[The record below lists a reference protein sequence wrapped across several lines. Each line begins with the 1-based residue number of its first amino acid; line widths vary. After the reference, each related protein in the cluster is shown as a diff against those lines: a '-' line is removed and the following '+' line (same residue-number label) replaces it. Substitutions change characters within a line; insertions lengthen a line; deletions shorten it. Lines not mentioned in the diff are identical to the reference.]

1 MRKSTWLGVCPIV
14 GVVSLSV
21 AIYLLYDLA
30 QSRSE
35 AVASAKLAARQ
46 QAVTAANEIDA
57 ELQDLRAIVHNLAE
71 EITTHRLSDGEARA
85 RVTEVREENPA
96 LYALGV
102 VFEAHA
108 VDERADAFPNGSG
121 WSEPIWDETEK
132 VMLATY
138 SEPFFRVD
146 GSGERSPAGA
156 AYVTISMAR
165 IKERMDRLE
174 LGDTGYGAVLS
185 KQGYFLVH
193 PSEATVRQGV
203 STFQMAETQN
213 DEILRGVVEKATSGQ
228 SGFLDYD
235 NLLTGQSSWFFFEP
249 IRESGWSAFVIRITD
264 EVLTIGRFFR
274 RRVIWVSIYS
284 IVGLMGVAVWV
295 SSRWYQKRPRGVLW
309 GLVVFLSLLF
319 IAGSGVIRY
328 LVYFQV
334 LHEDRESVA
343 VLDVE
348 GLNAFLRSHRAE
360 LEARGQE
367 PPLYV
372 PTGVSLQVMK
382 FIGPQELFVTG
393 YVWQKFPIE
402 RPSDLPLGFTFPN
415 AVSATMSEAYRRSD
429 NGIETVGWNVEATL
443 RQNLDISKY
452 PFDHDTVSIRLWSK
466 NFDRRLL
473 LVPDLASYTLTNPTS
488 RPGLHEGITLS
499 GWRISGSYFDYKL
512 FDYGTDFGI
521 PGQLVEEAFP
531 ELNFNVGLKRNI
543 LNVAIRNMIPI
554 VIVWVM
560 LFAVLVTCT
569 KDEDEA
575 KLLSFGPSGTMR
587 ISSALFFVVLLAH
600 IDLRDTLQIQEVA
613 FVEYTYFVTYLA
625 IILTTLQAFFFSLK
639 RFNFWIVE
647 YEESLIIKLAYWPLW
662 LGFLFVV
669 AIAFFY

>member
-1 MRKSTWLGVCPIV
+1 MRKSTWFGVCLIV

-30 QSRSE
+30 QSRRE
-35 AVASAKLAARQ
+35 AIASAKLAARQ

-57 ELQDLRAIVHNLAE
+57 ELQELRAIVHNLAE

-85 RVTEVREENPA
+85 RVTEVREENPD

-102 VFEAHA
+102 VFGAHA
-108 VDERADAFPNGSG
+108 FDERADAFPNGLG
-121 WSEPIWDETEK
+121 WSEPVRDETEK
-132 VMLATY
+132 VMVATY

-165 IKERMDRLE
+165 IKERMDSLE

-193 PSEATVRQGV
+193 PSEATLRQGV
-203 STFQMAETQN
+203 STFQMAETRN
-213 DEILRGVVEKATSGQ
+213 DETLREVAEKATRGE

-264 EVLTIGRFFR
+264 EILTIGRFFR

-295 SSRWYQKRPRGVLW
+295 SSRWYPKRPRGVLW

-328 LVYFQV
+328 VVYFQV
-334 LHEDRESVA
+334 LHEDRESFA

-348 GLNAFLRSHRAE
+348 GLNAFLRSHREE
-360 LEARGQE
+360 LEAQGQE

-415 AVSATMSEAYRRSD
+415 AVSTSMSEAYRRSD
-429 NGIETVGWNVEATL
+429 NGIETIGWNVEATL
-443 RQNLDISKY
+443 RQDLDISKY
-452 PFDHDTVSIRLWSK
+452 PFDHDTVTIRLWSK

-521 PGQLVEEAFP
+521 PGQLVEDAFP
-531 ELNFNVGLKRNI
+531 ELNFNVGLKRNM

-560 LFAVLVTCT
+560 LFVMLVTCT

-575 KLLSFGPSGTMR
+575 KLLGFGPSGTMR

-625 IILTTLQAFFFSLK
+625 IIITTLQAFFFSLK
-639 RFNFWIVE
+639 RFNFWVVE

-662 LGFLFVV
+662 FGFMFVV